1 MKTVICGDTHIGAI
15 FSMGRSNGSGG
26 NTRVDD
32 YEKSL
37 NFIIDYAISNGIEVF
52 IQTGDLFEV
61 RNPST
66 EHIQIADRAIKR
78 LSDANIFTVIIMGNH
93 DYRKTGDSYTSAL
106 ATMQANSY
114 KNVRILLKPESIIYS
129 NKSGESQAML
139 LVPYRDK
146 RMYSG
151 SSSKE
156 CTDLFNNSL
165 KEMTELMPDDIPSI
179 AVGHNFFF
187 EGNYFDYGGHE
198 VLVSPDSLSKLDA
211 VVMGHHHEFR
221 IIRKSGPTACYV
233 GSLEKTNFGDADVD
247 KYFIIFDSSSK
258 SIERVKI
265 PTRQLSDLSFDLSES
280 TAFTYLKDY
289 SDQLKKYDLS
299 EKICRAK
306 IKIKDGT
313 QALFSKSEI
322 EKTLYSAGAYHVSKV
337 LWDVEQ
343 VRLEKDKEILLN
355 KTDFEIFQAFAKT
368 QNLQGDFLEK
378 LLEEAKKIM
387 V

>member
-1 MKTVICGDTHIGAI
+1 MKSIICGDTHVGAV
-15 FSMGRSNGSGG
+15 FGLGRATGSGG

-32 YEKSL
+32 YERSL
-37 NFIIDYAISNGIEVF
+37 NFIIDYAINNEVEVF

-61 RNPST
+61 RNPTT

-93 DYRKTGDSYTSAL
+93 DYRKTGDTYTSAL

-114 KNVRILLKPESIIYS
+114 KNVRILLRPESIIYS
-129 NKSGESQAML
+129 NKKDESQAML
-139 LVPYRDK
+139 FIPYRDK

-151 SSSKE
+151 STTKE
-156 CTDLFNNSL
+156 CTDLFNNHL
-165 KEMTELMPDDIPSI
+165 KEMASRLPADMTSI

-187 EGNYFDYGGHE
+187 EGSYFDYGGHE
-198 VLVSPDSLSKLDA
+198 VLVSPDSLSEVDM

-221 IIRKSGPTACYV
+221 RIRKSKPAAYYV
-233 GSLEKTNFGDADVD
+233 GSLEKTNFGDSDVN
-247 KYFIIFDSSSK
+247 KFFILFDSQTK
-258 SIERVKI
+258 EVEQIKI
-265 PTRQLSDLSFDLSES
+265 PTRELLDLSIDLSSS
-280 TAFTYLKDY
+280 TAFTYLQDY
-289 SDQLKKYDLS
+289 GEQLKKYSLS

-322 EKTLYSAGAYHVSKV
+322 EKTLYTLGAFHVSKI
-337 LWDVEQ
+337 LWDIEQ
-343 VRLEKDKEILLN
+343 VKLEKDKGILSH
-355 KTDFEIFQAFAKT
+355 KTDFEIFEAFAKT
-368 QNLQGDFLEK
+368 QGLQDSFLQK

>member
-1 MKTVICGDTHIGAI
+1 MKTVICGDTHIGNVM
-15 FSMGRSNGSGG
+15 SMGHPNGSGG

-37 NFIIDYAISNGIEVF
+37 NFIIDYAIENNVEVF

-61 RNPST
+61 RNPTT

-78 LSDANIFTVIIMGNH
+78 LSDANIFTIVIMGNH

-129 NKSGESQAML
+129 NKDGESQAML
-139 LVPYRDK
+139 LIPYRDK

-151 SSSKE
+151 SGAKE
-156 CTDLFNNSL
+156 CTDLFNSHL
-165 KEMTELMPDDIPSI
+165 KELAERIPDDIPSI

-198 VLVSPDSLSKLDA
+198 VLVSPESLKKMSG

-221 IIRKSGPTACYV
+221 RIRKSSPAAFYV
-233 GSLEKTNFGDADVD
+233 GSLEKTNFGDIDTD
-247 KYFIIFDSSSK
+247 KFFLVFNSKEKSFDQL
-258 SIERVKI
+258 KI
-265 PTRQLSDLSFDLSES
+265 PTRSLIDLSFDLSAS
-280 TAFTYLKDY
+280 TAFTYLQDY
-289 SDQLKKYDLS
+289 GEQLKKWDLS
-299 EKICRAK
+299 QKICRAK

-313 QALFSKSEI
+313 QALFSRGEI
-322 EKTLYSAGAYHVSKV
+322 EKTLYTAGAFHVSKII
-337 LWDVEQ
+337 WDVEQ
-343 VRLEKDKEILLN
+343 VKLEKDKDILSH
-355 KTDFEIFQAFAKT
+355 KTDYDIFQAFAKT
-368 QNLQGDFLEK
+368 QGLQDDFLNK